1 MNDEKIVLEP
11 CPTCELQKFILIGD
25 YNKNNPPLYH
35 FECGVCGTKTVSAT
49 NIKCAGDLWNERAR
63 R

>member
-1 MNDEKIVLEP
+1 MSDEKIVLEP
-11 CPTCELQKFILIGD
+11 CPHCKAQELTLIGK
-25 YNKNNPPLYH
+25 YNKDNLPLYH
-35 FECGVCGTKTVSAT
+35 FQCDWCGTKTVSAT